1 MSDDNEKLIT
11 VIIDGTEV
19 RVPAG
24 IMVVEAAA
32 QAGIEIPVFCYHPRL
47 TPVGMCRMCLGE
59 VGLPSRDRETGEIQ
73 VDDDGNPVIRWL
85 PKLQT
90 TCTTQVSDGMVVRMQ
105 SEQVELARRAVLE
118 FLLSSHPLDCP
129 VCDKGGECPL
139 QDQTYSYGPGRSRFD
154 YEDKFHFEKPIP
166 LGPLIALDRERCIQ
180 CARCTRFQDEI
191 AGDPVLSFENRG
203 RGMEI
208 VTYSDPPFN
217 SKFSGN
223 TTDICPV
230 GALTSRDFRFRGRA
244 WELEDTQSVC
254 PHCSVGCNII
264 VGHRSNEIRRV
275 MPRENDAV
283 NEIWIC
289 DKGRFGHHFVNSP
302 DRLKTPMIRKDGR
315 LVVVEWQEALEYM
328 ARRLRKLQAEHGSDA
343 LGGIS
348 GDRAANEDLYVF
360 QRFVRTVLGSNKL
373 DQWRQPQDPS
383 TGSGGASGQGLAGN
397 DLVAQVGVGSGTNL
411 MDLGDADALLVIGA
425 DVEEE
430 TPVLYLRMKQASERG
445 AYLAVVNGRPTRLA
459 RYADDAVL
467 TPFGSETHFV
477 LGLLKALLEDD
488 LVASDFVSQRTEGF
502 DELKAGLAE
511 HDLASLADVA
521 GVSADDLRRMARTL
535 AQANNLIVSYGRDAI
550 AAGGGRALI
559 QGLANLLLLTGHV
572 GRANNGLL
580 PLLTHNNSQGAA
592 DMGVSPAWLPGYQR
606 VDDAEARRCFAEAWG
621 AEPPAASGLDAEGML
636 QGGVRGLFVL
646 GADPVGDRPD
656 LRQVFEKLDFLVVQ
670 ELFLTETARLADVV
684 LPAAAFA
691 ERNGTFTN
699 TERRVQHFWQ
709 GFDPP
714 GVAKPDWEI
723 LTNLAHLM
731 GQRFAY
737 ADVEGVME
745 EISQAVPIYAGMT
758 YSRLGA
764 QTPFGIRL
772 RSHFLYEGTSFV
784 SVGEEGR
791 QWAVQAEDPDARL
804 RLVWLPPEEL
814 PDTDDDYPLLLVPQK
829 RLYDDGTMIEK
840 SRILEAWVPLPLV
853 YVNQADAVAYGV
865 QDGDE
870 VDVSSPGGN
879 VALTARVDGRVPA
892 GVALVLLGL
901 QGAEVWRLGLHR
913 GIVRGRLQAIKEAV
927 PVTTQAGLGEASNE
941 LPACY
946 CETR

>member
-1 MSDDNEKLIT
+1 MSDGNEKLIT

-19 RVPAG
+19 QVPAG
-24 IMVVEAAA
+24 IMVVEAAKR
-32 QAGIEIPVFCYHPRL
+32 AGIEIPVFCYHPKL

-59 VGLPSRDRETGEIQ
+59 VGLPSRDRATGEVQ
-73 VDDDGNPVIRWL
+73 VDEDGNPVIRWF

-105 SEQVELARRAVLE
+105 SERVESARRAVLE

-244 WELEDTQSVC
+244 WELKNTQSIC

-264 VGHRSNEIRRV
+264 VGHRSGEIRRI

-302 DRLKTPMIRKDGR
+302 DRLKTPMIRRDGR
-315 LVVVEWQEALEYM
+315 LVVVEWQEALEYTV
-328 ARRLRKLQAEHGSDA
+328 RRLRELRTEHGSDA

-360 QRFVRTVLGSNKL
+360 QRFVRTVLGTNNL
-373 DQWRQPQDPS
+373 DHWRQQQD
-383 TGSGGASGQGLAGN
+383 LAGN

-411 MDLGDADALLVIGA
+411 MDLGDGDALLVIGA

-445 AYLAVVNGRPTRLA
+445 AYLAVVNGRPTKLA
-459 RYADDAVL
+459 RYADDAV
-467 TPFGSETHFV
+467 TIPYGSETYFV
-477 LGLLKALLEDD
+477 LGLLKAALGED
-488 LVASDFVSQRTEGF
+488 LVDSDFVSQRTDGI
-502 DELKAGLAE
+502 DDLRAGLALY
-511 HDLASLADVA
+511 DLADLADTA
-521 GVSADDLRRMARTL
+521 GVAEDDFRRIARTL

-550 AAGGGRALI
+550 IAGGGRALI
-559 QGLANLLLLTGHV
+559 QGLANLLLLTGHA

-580 PLLTHNNSQGAA
+580 PLLAHNNSQGAA
-592 DMGVSPAWLPGYQR
+592 DMGVSPEWLPGYER
-606 VDDAEARRCFAEAWG
+606 VDDVEARRRFAEMWG
-621 AEPPAASGLDAEGML
+621 AEPPATPGLDAETMV
-636 QGGVRGLFVL
+636 QSGVRGLFVM

-656 LRQVFEKLDFLVVQ
+656 LREVFEKLDFLVVQ

-691 ERNGTFTN
+691 ERDGTFTN

-723 LTNLAHLM
+723 LTDLAHLM
-731 GQRFAY
+731 GQRFTY
-737 ADVEGVME
+737 ADAEGVME
-745 EISQAVPIYAGMT
+745 EISQVVPIYAGMQ
-758 YSRLGA
+758 YSRIGV
-764 QTPFGIRL
+764 QTPFGIQM

-791 QWAVQAEDPDARL
+791 QWPVQAENPDVRL
-804 RLVWLPPEEL
+804 RIAWLAPPEM
-814 PDTDDDYPLLLVPQK
+814 PATDADYPLLLVPQK
-829 RLYDDGTMIEK
+829 RLYDDGTLIEH
-840 SRILEAWVPLPLV
+840 SRILEAWVPPPVV
-853 YVNQADAVAYGV
+853 YLNQADALAFGV

-870 VDVSSPGGN
+870 VDVSSPAGN

-892 GVALVLLGL
+892 GMALVPLGL
-901 QGAEVWRLGLHR
+901 QGAEVWKLGLDK
-913 GIVRGRLQAIKEAV
+913 GIVRGRLPPIKE
-927 PVTTQAGLGEASNE
+927 PVLASGHDV
-941 LPACY
+941 
-946 CETR
+946 